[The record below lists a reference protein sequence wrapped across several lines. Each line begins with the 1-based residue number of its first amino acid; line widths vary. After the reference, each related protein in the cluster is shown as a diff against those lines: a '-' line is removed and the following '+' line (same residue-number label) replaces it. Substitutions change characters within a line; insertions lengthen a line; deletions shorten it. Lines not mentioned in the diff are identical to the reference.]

1 MAKGKKRGRTTRR
14 RPSPPSGMGGG
25 LGGGGLNLPSGM
37 GGMGGMG
44 GMMAQVQKL
53 QEDMM
58 VAQEALKDE
67 MIEASVGGGMVTV
80 NMSATQEL
88 KGIQINPEVV
98 DPDDVEMLQD
108 LLMAAFNEASV
119 KAQAITEERM
129 APFTSMLNMGGLGGL
144 F

>member
-25 LGGGGLNLPSGM
+25 GGLGGLNLP

-80 NMSATQEL
+80 RMSATQEL
-88 KGIQINPEVV
+88 KGIEIDPEVV

-129 APFTSMLNMGGLGGL
+129 APFTNMLNMGGLGGL